1 MVIGIVA
8 NGDNGDRVRH
18 WRQRMHRHWRQ
29 KMAPLAPMETMARI
43 TIRYDPF
50 AVSPI
55 NKPQSINQNRILIY
69 EIGQAVIVLI
79 PTLSAKIETAKI
91 Y

>member
-29 KMAPLAPMETMARI
+29 KMAPMETMARI

>member
-29 KMAPLAPMETMARI
+29 KMAPMETMARI

-79 PTLSAKIETAKI
+79 PTLSAKI
-91 Y
+91 